1 MMKEKQVELKK
12 IRKWLNNKAGQITLG
27 LGISNLFI
35 YVLENDPYILICGI
49 LLTAVGVADWCTEF
63 DKDA

>member
-1 MMKEKQVELKK
+1 MKK
-12 IRKWLNNKAGQITLG
+12 IREWLNNKAGQITLG

-35 YVLENDPYILICGI
+35 YLLENDPYILIIGI
-49 LLTAVGVADWCTEF
+49 ILTAVGVADWCAEF